1 MQDERLQRTIS
12 SALWSA
18 YADALGFP
26 TELASATTVERRIG
40 SMSSNHLVD
49 WKRMVGGRS
58 GAIVSLPAGTYSD
71 DTQLRLATSRAIRSD
86 GFFDV
91 ESFSKVELPVWLCY
105 ALGAGR
111 GSKKAAAS
119 LINKNIAWFSNFY
132 PNYVDGGGNGAAMR
146 IQPHVWAAPDPSKKE
161 QFLPDVI
168 RNAISTHGHLRGI
181 VGAVIHALSLASIFT
196 NKSIPNMEFWGDSSK
211 EIIDIKSIIEG
222 DYELSTFWLP
232 TWETKSNT
240 TLTQALEKIKE
251 EWLDVV
257 YSANKVISSNQ
268 NSGSDL
274 YKEIVTECGGLNEYE
289 RGSGLKCAFFSN
301 VAAFLYQKDEPK
313 KVIQDVVNF
322 LGSDTDTIGTMVGAL
337 LGALHHEKLPSES
350 IQDAYYISCEAKR
363 LFNIS
368 QGLNADTHHYPDL
381 LYWQPAKVI
390 VDTVSKKGNRLV
402 LDGVSNVKKII
413 NIFHAKQKGISWV
426 WAELEIGQ
434 HVLCKIRTS
443 LTSDFFHDERIGFS
457 EGERNNNVNLI
468 GDTISFDFFRESQPE
483 GNIVSTK
490 KNILGNE
497 SKPLVSSAVGDD
509 YLDKITDEVI
519 KSGFD
524 KDILASRL
532 LETAEMTNGI
542 ELSIGFVSIIVKA
555 RRARLKKKIK

>member
-40 SMSSNHLVD
+40 SKSSNSLVD
-49 WKRMVGGRS
+49 WDRMVGGRS

-91 ESFSKVELPVWLCY
+91 ESFSKVELPVWLSY

-119 LINKNIAWFSNFY
+119 LTNKNIAWFSNFY

-146 IQPHVWAAPDPSKKE
+146 IQPHVWAAPDPNKKE

-196 NKSIPNMEFWGDSSK
+196 KKSIPTIEFWGDYSK
-211 EIIDIKSIIEG
+211 EISNIQSVIEG

-232 TWETKSNT
+232 TWESKSNT
-240 TLTQALEKIKE
+240 TLAQALDKIKS
-251 EWLDVV
+251 EWLDIV
-257 YSANKVISSNQ
+257 YSANKKISSNL
-268 NSGSDL
+268 NNKKEV
-274 YKEIVTECGGLNEYE
+274 YEEIVMKCGGLNEYE
-289 RGSGLKCAFFSN
+289 RGSGLKCAFFAN
-301 VAAFLYQKDEPK
+301 LAAFLYQNDEPK
-313 KVIQDVVNF
+313 VAIHEVVNF

-337 LGALHHEKLPSES
+337 LGALHYEKLPSES
-350 IQDAYYISCEAKR
+350 VQDAHYIANESER
-363 LFNIS
+363 LFKIS
-368 QGLNADTHHYPDL
+368 QGLNTDTHHYPDL

-390 VDTVSKKGNRLV
+390 ADIVSVNKKCLI
-402 LDGVSNVKKII
+402 LDGISRIKKII

-443 LTSDFFHDERIGFS
+443 LISEFYREKSEVIIERQKNQTENSG
-457 EGERNNNVNLI
+457 
-468 GDTISFDFFRESQPE
+468 GDTYSFDLFYNNKSEDNTS
-483 GNIVSTK
+483 GKDNIS
-490 KNILGNE
+490 NNE
-497 SKPLVSSAVGDD
+497 VKTPVSSQLGDD

-524 KDILASRL
+524 SNILATRL
-532 LETAEMTNGI
+532 LETAEMANGI

-555 RRARLKKKIK
+555 RRARLKKNIK